1 MIITYRLGDGLY
13 VNMTNRCSNRCEF
26 CIRNF
31 GDGIEN
37 SGSLWLDHEPTV
49 DEICD
54 SIKENISDCK
64 EIIFCGYG
72 EPVMR
77 LEDLLAVVRKMKDIV
92 KVPFRINTNGQADL
106 IFGKETA
113 KELEG
118 LIDTV
123 SISLNAPTAKE
134 YDDIC
139 HSDYGEKAFD
149 ALIEYAK
156 DCKKYVPHVKFSV
169 VDCMDEKDIEAC
181 RVIAEKAGVPLRVRK
196 MIK

>member
-1 MIITYRLGDGLY
+1 MIITYRIKDSLY

-31 GDGIEN
+31 GDGIDD

-49 DEICD
+49 DEVCE
-54 SIKENISDCK
+54 SIKENIKDCK
-64 EIIFCGYG
+64 EIVFCGYG
-72 EPVMR
+72 EPMMR
-77 LEDLLAVVRKMKDIV
+77 LDDLLEVIRRVKPIV

-106 IFGKETA
+106 IHGRKTA
-113 KELEG
+113 PELKD
-118 LIDTV
+118 LVDTV
-123 SISLNAPTAKE
+123 SISLNAPTAVE

-156 DCKKYVPHVKFSV
+156 ECKKYVSNVVFSV
-169 VDCMDEKDIEAC
+169 VDCMNKDDIEKC
-181 RVIAEKAGVPLRVRK
+181 RVIADKAGIKFRVRE

>member
-1 MIITYRLGDGLY
+1 MIITYRIKDSLY

-31 GDGIEN
+31 GDSIDD

-49 DEICD
+49 DEVCD
-54 SIKENISDCK
+54 SIKENIKDCK
-64 EIIFCGYG
+64 EVVFCGYG
-72 EPVMR
+72 EPMMR
-77 LEDLLAVVRKMKDIV
+77 LDDLLEVIRRVKPIV
-92 KVPFRINTNGQADL
+92 KVPFRVNTNGQADL
-106 IFGKETA
+106 IHGRKTA
-113 KELEG
+113 AELKD
-118 LIDTV
+118 LVDTV
-123 SISLNAPTAKE
+123 SISLNAPTAVE

-156 DCKKYVPHVKFSV
+156 ECKKYVTNVVFSV
-169 VDCMDEKDIEAC
+169 VDCMNKEDIEKC
-181 RVIAEKAGVPLRVRK
+181 RVIADKAGIKFRVRE